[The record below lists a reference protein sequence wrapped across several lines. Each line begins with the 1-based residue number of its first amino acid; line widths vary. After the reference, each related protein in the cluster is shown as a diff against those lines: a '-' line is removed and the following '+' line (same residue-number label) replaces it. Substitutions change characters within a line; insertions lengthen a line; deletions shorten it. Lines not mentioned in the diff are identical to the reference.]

1 MQRGKG
7 CGYKGEELGSFVVM
21 ADLNYLDHDDGYTKP
36 HVIKLHR
43 ATHTHTH
50 THCDLNSMD
59 CPNVNI
65 L

>member
-43 ATHTHTH
+43 ATHTHRVH
-50 THCDLNSMD
+50 VKMGEIRRGCI
-59 CPNVNI
+59 V
-65 L
+65 